1 MALKPHQLIVTVS
14 DIDRAE
20 AFYSHLLEIPGR
32 RGSPGQHHFDCGGII
47 LTCYDPRAE
56 GESSDVSSAPHQVY
70 FVVDDLEAVLE
81 RAKDAGCTSLDEQI
95 VTKPWG
101 DRSFC
106 AGDPFENPIG
116 FVDEMTIQRKL
127 GSQVVGGPDNHLG
140 IGLELSMQL
149 NQGQPE
155 NQLVAS
161 VIKIFKD
168 EIWLK
173 LAQSAPDSL
182 FKEGEQVQI
191 QYRHEQA
198 VFSSVTQIVK
208 AALSENQY
216 VAISIPEEAKV
227 LQRRAAPRICVEIPL
242 SFSILSAAE
251 NELVSETVLDSQTH
265 DISTGGLR
273 FETSLPLKEED
284 QLQLKLLLSESQEL
298 GVTAKVVWN
307 KQVTREGKTMTSVG
321 ARFVELPLD
330 EQIKLLQYFIGKA
343 ESGKVASKVAS
354 EEVRSKEEAE
364 KVAPE
369 EVISK
374 EEAEKVTPEEV
385 NSKEE
390 AEKVELKDSSW
401 VAGQMN
407 QAVKSE
413 VVVQATAPW
422 GVEREKE
429 SKPVNP
435 IVQALP
441 SVLSGRAFLALHNGY
456 HKPVTLDV
464 AAIVKSADL
473 TTPTP
478 ATHNSG
484 RDVPSTAQIHHPLL
498 DEPRQLPPGKT
509 ERVDITERLLALLD
523 QRILAQAKTIGI
535 MLTLEPEPPNQP
547 EPAYYRVTLE
557 NGGFTSFSP
566 LQHPS
571 ERKQVRL
578 NNPSQR
584 LTQ

>member
-1 MALKPHQLIVTVS
+1 MLVNPHQLILTVS

-20 AFYSHLLEIPGR
+20 AFYSHLLGIPGR

-56 GESSDVSSAPHQVY
+56 GESSDISSAPYQVY
-70 FVVDDLEAVLE
+70 FAVGDLEAVLE

-116 FVDEMTIQRKL
+116 FVDEATRQRQM
-127 GSQVVGGPDNHLG
+127 GSQAIGGPDNHLR
-140 IGLELSMQL
+140 IGLELSMQS

-155 NQLVAS
+155 NKLVAS

-198 VFSSVTQIVK
+198 VFSSETEIVK
-208 AALSENQY
+208 VTLSENKY
-216 VAISIPEEAKV
+216 VAISIPEEAKI
-227 LQRRAAPRICVEIPL
+227 LQRRTAPRICVEVSL

-251 NELVSETVLDSQTH
+251 SELVSDTVFDSQTH

-298 GVTAKVVWN
+298 GLTAKVAWS
-307 KQVTREGKTMTSVG
+307 KQVKREGKTMISVG
-321 ARFVELPLD
+321 ARFVELHLD
-330 EQIKLLQYFIGKA
+330 EQIKLLQYLIGEA
-343 ESGKVASKVAS
+343 ESGKVAS
-354 EEVRSKEEAE
+354 
-364 KVAPE
+364 
-369 EVISK
+369 
-374 EEAEKVTPEEV
+374 
-385 NSKEE
+385 EE
-390 AEKVELKDSSW
+390 AEKVELKDLSS

-413 VVVQATAPW
+413 GVVQATAPR
-422 GVEREKE
+422 GVERGKE

-441 SVLSGRAFLALHNGY
+441 SVLSGKASLALHNDY
-456 HKPVTLDV
+456 HKPVTV
-464 AAIVKSADL
+464 EVTAVEKSADL
-473 TTPTP
+473 TSATLPTQ
-478 ATHNSG
+478 NSG
-484 RDVPSTAQIHHPLL
+484 GDVPGTAEIQHPLL
-498 DEPRQLPPGKT
+498 DGPRQLTPGKT
-509 ERVDITERLLALLD
+509 ERVE
-523 QRILAQAKTIGI
+523 
-535 MLTLEPEPPNQP
+535 
-547 EPAYYRVTLE
+547 
-557 NGGFTSFSP
+557 
-566 LQHPS
+566 
-571 ERKQVRL
+571 
-578 NNPSQR
+578 SQKDYFR
-584 LTQ
+584 S

>member
-56 GESSDVSSAPHQVY
+56 GESSDVSSAPHQVN
-70 FVVDDLEAVLE
+70 FVVGDLKAVLE
-81 RAKDAGCTSLDEQI
+81 RAKDAGCASLDEQI

-116 FVDEMTIQRKL
+116 FVDEMTMQRQM
-127 GSQVVGGPDNHLG
+127 GSQAIGGPDNHLR
-140 IGLELSMQL
+140 IGLELSMQS

-191 QYRHEQA
+191 QYWHEKV
-198 VFSSVTQIVK
+198 VFSSETQIVK
-208 AALSENQY
+208 AAVSENQY
-216 VAISIPEEAKV
+216 VAISIPEEVNA
-227 LQRRAAPRICVEIPL
+227 LQRRVAPRIYVEIPL
-242 SFSILSAAE
+242 SFSILGAAE
-251 NELVSETVLDSQTH
+251 SELVSDTVFDSQTH

-284 QLQLKLLLSESQEL
+284 QLQLKILLSESQGI
-298 GVTAKVVWN
+298 GVTAQVAWS
-307 KQVTREGKTMTSVG
+307 KQVKREGKIMTSVG
-321 ARFVELPLD
+321 ARFVELHLD
-330 EQIKLLQYFIGKA
+330 EQIKLLQFFIGEA
-343 ESGKVASKVAS
+343 ES
-354 EEVRSKEEAE
+354 E
-364 KVAPE
+364 KVA
-369 EVISK
+369 
-374 EEAEKVTPEEV
+374 PEEV

-390 AEKVELKDSSW
+390 AEKVEFKDLSS

-407 QAVKSE
+407 QAVNTE
-413 VVVQATAPW
+413 GVVQATAPR
-422 GVEREKE
+422 GVESEKE

-441 SVLSGRAFLALHNGY
+441 SVLSGRAFLALRNGY
-456 HKPVTLDV
+456 HKPVTVDV
-464 AAIVKSADL
+464 VAIVKSADL
-473 TTPTP
+473 TSPTP
-478 ATHNSG
+478 PTQNSG
-484 RDVPSTAQIHHPLL
+484 GDVPGTAQIHHPLL

-509 ERVDITERLLALLD
+509 ERVDVTERLLW
-523 QRILAQAKTIGI
+523 ILAQGKTIGI
-535 MLTLEPEPPNQP
+535 MLTLKPELPNQP
-547 EPAYYRVTLE
+547 KPTYYRVTLE

-566 LQHPS
+566 LQHSS
-571 ERKQVRL
+571 ERKQVRVDYPAL
-578 NNPSQR
+578 RDR
-584 LTQ
+584 LEHV

>member
-1 MALKPHQLIVTVS
+1 MALIPHQLIFTVS
-14 DIDRAE
+14 DIDQAE
-20 AFYSHLLEIPGR
+20 AFYSRLLGIPGR

-56 GESSDVSSAPHQVY
+56 GESSDVPSAPYQVY
-70 FVVDDLEAVLE
+70 FAVGDLEAVLE

-116 FVDEMTIQRKL
+116 FVDEVTIQRQM
-127 GSQVVGGPDNHLG
+127 GSQAIGGPDNHLR
-140 IGLELSMQL
+140 IGLELSMQS

-155 NQLVAS
+155 NKLVAS

-198 VFSSVTQIVK
+198 VFSSETEIVK
-208 AALSENQY
+208 VTLSENKY
-216 VAISIPEEAKV
+216 VAISIPEEAKI
-227 LQRRAAPRICVEIPL
+227 LQRRTAPRICVEVSL

-251 NELVSETVLDSQTH
+251 SELVSDTVFDSQTH

-298 GVTAKVVWN
+298 GLTAKVVWSR
-307 KQVTREGKTMTSVG
+307 QVKREGKTMISVG
-321 ARFVELPLD
+321 ARFVELHLD
-330 EQIKLLQYFIGKA
+330 EQIKLLQYLIGEA
-343 ESGKVASKVAS
+343 ENGKEAP
-354 EEVRSKEEAE
+354 EEVKSKEEAE
-364 KVAPE
+364 EVA
-369 EVISK
+369 
-374 EEAEKVTPEEV
+374 PEEV

-390 AEKVELKDSSW
+390 AEKVEFPDLSW
-401 VAGQMN
+401 SAGQMN

-413 VVVQATAPW
+413 EVVQATAPRS
-422 GVEREKE
+422 VESAKE
-429 SKPVNP
+429 SKAVNP

-441 SVLSGRAFLALHNGY
+441 SVLSGRAFLGLHNGY
-456 HKPVTLDV
+456 HKPVKLNV
-464 AAIVKSADL
+464 AAVVKSADL
-473 TTPTP
+473 TSPTP
-478 ATHNSG
+478 PTQNWGGEA
-484 RDVPSTAQIHHPLL
+484 PATAQIHYPLL
-498 DEPRQLPPGKT
+498 DEPRQLPPGET
-509 ERVDITERLLALLD
+509 EHVDVTERLLSLFD

-566 LQHPS
+566 LQHSS
-571 ERKQVRL
+571 ERKQVRV
-578 NNPSQR
+578 NDPSPR